1 MTTKFT
7 KVKITIEDTNRVV
20 FELFTESH
28 DYANECK
35 LVMEFLNDITL
46 WANDRYNNKPC
57 TVWVTEIS
65 ESGFVLNTYCD
76 WYVNLLEDYGVFL
89 TKEYTDSQN
98 HKVSTYEIWQ
108 MRL

>member
-7 KVKITIEDTNRVV
+7 KVEITMEDTNRVV

-57 TVWVTEIS
+57 TVWATEIS
-65 ESGFVLNTYCD
+65 TTGFVLNTYCD

-89 TKEYTDSQN
+89 TKEYTNSLN

-108 MRL
+108 VQS